1 MPLAAW
7 ITIFLVIIVFVNIW
21 PVKLYGEVEFWFSFL
36 KCLALVAIIFF
47 MIVMTS
53 GGIPATRGPIE
64 FRYWK
69 DPGAFVNGIRGI
81 AAAFVQAGFSF
92 GGGKCGAPRLASAL
106 LTMRRRAHCRHG
118 WRGQG
123 PARDCQAVR
132 PAAVL
137 AHVHLF
143 CG

>member
-1 MPLAAW
+1 MAAW
-7 ITIFLVIIVFVNIW
+7 ITIFLVIIVFINIW

-53 GGIPATRGPIE
+53 GGIPATHGPIE

-92 GGGKCGAPRLASAL
+92 GGGKWFAPAPTQTFTDWVKASTLRLWPEKPKIL
-106 LTMRRRAHCRHG
+106 
-118 WRGQG
+118 
-123 PARDCQAVR
+123 AR
-132 PAAVL
+132 L
-137 AHVHLF
+137 
-143 CG
+143 